1 MVLIFAMLICTITY
15 IGTHFFNKRPWIKV
29 IKYYDNDTRIV
40 KNIITKKYYIEY
52 DFEGWSHFMEPPL
65 NYIPDDLNNYQSF
78 KNDYYLKKSD
88 RYKFENKK
96 KK

>member
-1 MVLIFAMLICTITY
+1 MEIVCTILVVT
-15 IGTHFFNKRPWIKV
+15 IIFIIINCFDKRPWIKV

-40 KNIITKKYYIEY
+40 QNKISKKYYIEDY
-52 DFEGWSHFMEPPL
+52 FEGWSHFMEPPL
-65 NYIPDDLNNYQSF
+65 NNIPNTIEEYYF
-78 KNDYYLKKSD
+78 IKNDYYLKKSD